1 MWMILQAALAA
12 DPTLYPLTADV
23 TAPAV
28 GVSKIVVPPEM
39 IPGGVQLDTLS
50 LTLRGA
56 AGTDVPFAIVQAT
69 PGELVPL
76 DVIPLPDGSWR
87 LASRTRPFDRI
98 EVTLPTEP
106 SAATVTITDEAG
118 NPLRPPE
125 RIWRLVQGSRT
136 SISLPVAV
144 TGAAVVT
151 VDLDSSRPLGEPDFD
166 AWTGSGPEP
175 VYRKFPVVGSQWTEG
190 GWRRYEVDLG
200 VPLPVT
206 AVILDPAQEVFRR
219 QVLVTA
225 GFAMDHEGAVDLGYS
240 GGGTTIRRQ
249 RLGGGRIDDTRV
261 PVDMRVGDRVEVQ
274 IEGPELLDMADVT
287 VEMPGLWIV
296 VQDPGAGPF
305 TLYGGSASAQPD
317 PWDIQF
323 AATEI
328 LRLSGAPIVTGAVA
342 ENPAYEPPE
351 VRSDLAGPGPVYA
364 LRRQLFA
371 RDIQGGPGLVRLP
384 LDAAVVTH
392 ARPDLADLRIV
403 DPENRQIPF
412 IVRRKAGSSPI
423 ALDFTRKEGGGMS
436 TLEIPLPDPNL
447 PVQVLTLTTD
457 ATVFERSVQVMQDRG
472 ATLQPIRA
480 WRWTADER
488 PGVLALTIGDRVG
501 DKLYVRIDN
510 GDDPP
515 LPITG
520 VEIGVPSWEIITTVP
535 EGGARLVYGDPRALR
550 AEYDLQLL
558 GDELTRR
565 RTPIATLG
573 EEVVLQKPAAP
584 WFDRLMVAG
593 GIGALALGLLV
604 MIFGLLRAT
613 PAAPPPEE
621 PTAPPAPPTPAPE
634 PA

>member
-1 MWMILQAALAA
+1 MMWMVLQAALAA
-12 DPTLYPLTADV
+12 DPTLYPLTTDV
-23 TAPAV
+23 IAPPV

-69 PGELVPL
+69 PGEQVPL

-98 EVTLPTEP
+98 EVTLPSEP

-125 RIWRLVQGSRT
+125 RIWRLDQGSRT

-151 VDLDSSRPLGEPDFD
+151 VDLDSSRQLGEPDFD

-175 VYRKFPVVGSQWTEG
+175 VYRKFQVVGGSWTEG
-190 GWRRYEVDLG
+190 GWRRYDVDLG

-206 AVILDPAQEVFRR
+206 AVILDPAQDVFRR
-219 QVLVTA
+219 QVMVKA
-225 GFAMDHEGAVDLGYS
+225 GFATDLEPGYGNDYYGATS
-240 GGGTTIRRQ
+240 IQRQ
-249 RLGGGRIDDTRV
+249 RLAGGRIDDTRV
-261 PVDMRVGDRVEVQ
+261 PVEMRIGDRVEIHV
-274 IEGPELLDMADVT
+274 EGPELLEMADVT
-287 VEMPGLWIV
+287 VEMPGLWVV

-317 PWDIQF
+317 PWDLQF

-328 LRLSGAPIVTGAVA
+328 LRLAGPPIAPGAVA

-351 VRSDLAGPGPVYA
+351 VRSDLSGPGPVYDA
-364 LRRQLFA
+364 RRQRFA
-371 RDIQGGPGLVRLP
+371 REITGDAGLVRLP
-384 LDAAVVTH
+384 LDATVGIH

-403 DPENRQIPF
+403 DAEGRQIPF
-412 IVRRKAGSSPI
+412 LVRRRPATSSV
-423 ALDFTRKEGGGMS
+423 ALTFERDERDGASM
-436 TLEIPLPDPNL
+436 LEIALPDPNL
-447 PVQVLTLTTD
+447 PIRTLTLTTD
-457 ATVFERSVQVMQDRG
+457 ATVFERDVQVLQDRG

-480 WRWTADER
+480 WRWVATER
-488 PGVLALTIGDRVG
+488 PGMLTLTIGERVG
-501 DKLYVRIDN
+501 DKLWVRIEN

-515 LPITG
+515 LPISSVQVGIPTY
-520 VEIGVPSWEIITTVP
+520 ELITTLP
-535 EGGARLVYGDPRALR
+535 AGGARLVYGDPREVR
-550 AEYDLQLL
+550 GEYDLQLL
-558 GDELTRR
+558 EAELARR
-565 RTPIATLG
+565 KTPVATLG
-573 EEVVLQKPAAP
+573 DEVVLQKPRAP
-584 WFDRLMVAG
+584 WFDRVMVAG

-613 PAAPPPEE
+613 PATPAPEE
-621 PTAPPAPPTPAPE
+621 PATPPAPE